1 VRIKVLLFAVIF
13 LALPLSLRAD
23 SYTTFNLLNVTF
35 ENNVA
40 ATGTLT
46 INTTTGA
53 VKAVDLAYET
63 YTFTG
68 VFAEPVF
75 SNTNLYA
82 IFAGD
87 AATDV
92 LNFILPTGSLQN
104 YAGGDVCTLSN
115 YTQSQCGD
123 FTGYVLI
130 KSPFSNETMETGS
143 LVAGSSWS
151 DPPPTGVTPEPASLA
166 LLGTGLIGMCGA
178 IRRRVL
184 I

>member
-1 VRIKVLLFAVIF
+1 VIF

-68 VFAEPVF
+68 GLLNLSSLIRTYTRF
-75 SNTNLYA
+75 SLVMLPLTFSTLSSPRVAYKTMPEGMSAPYRITRSPN
-82 IFAGD
+82 
-87 AATDV
+87 AATSRDM
-92 LNFILPTGSLQN
+92 S
-104 YAGGDVCTLSN
+104 
-115 YTQSQCGD
+115 
-123 FTGYVLI
+123 
-130 KSPFSNETMETGS
+130 
-143 LVAGSSWS
+143 
-151 DPPPTGVTPEPASLA
+151 
-166 LLGTGLIGMCGA
+166 
-178 IRRRVL
+178 
-184 I
+184 